1 MPVFSGYFLALVILI
16 WDLFL
21 RLAPK
26 DTSENDIKVKF
37 QGRLSGVSRSLFLFA
52 FFCGISCAMVYIGS
66 LNEGRDLWRGYVH
79 FLSKTIVLWFVY
91 LTFYWRMASNPKI
104 RIFFSFS
111 FAMFSLIHVSYCIL
125 QRSYG
130 FDWVHG
136 FSTLLPENRLSHG
149 FYRVSGFMSHPLTLG
164 YCQALA
170 SVAAIGMALRV
181 AIRREKIAWFIG
193 GGASVVV
200 VLVSGSRGPQL
211 ATIAGLLVLLPLS
224 IIHIYWKR
232 AFALLVI
239 VLILATN
246 LGFFTRFQELFTA
259 NLGGDMRATHW
270 AVFWALFRDNFAF
283 GIGPGGRDAA
293 ISAYYFSLGASDN
306 IKIAHNAFLQVAAEY
321 GALGLIGLGLLI
333 RAWLNLALQT
343 VVIRRVV
350 LSVLMVTLLGA
361 LTQNNLQDSEFLL
374 SLTVWLMLLVTIE
387 VESGESSTASRAKTK
402 DSFPRQSLEAT

>member
-1 MPVFSGYFLALVILI
+1 MALVMLI
-16 WDLFL
+16 WSLFL
-21 RLAPK
+21 RLAPI
-26 DTSENDIKVKF
+26 DPAENDIKRKF
-37 QGRLSGVSRSLFLFA
+37 QVRLNGVSRSLLLFA
-52 FFCGISCAMVYIGS
+52 FFCGISCSMVYIGS

-104 RIFFSFS
+104 RMFFSLS
-111 FAMFSLIHVSYCIL
+111 FAMFSVIHASYCIL

-136 FSTLLPENRLSHG
+136 FSAILPENRLSHG
-149 FYRVSGFMSHPLTLG
+149 VYRVSGFMSHPLTLG

-170 SVAAIGMALRV
+170 SVVAIGLALRV
-181 AIRREKIAWFIG
+181 SVRREKIAWFIG
-193 GGASVVV
+193 GAAAVIV

-211 ATIAGLLVLLPLS
+211 AIIAGFLVLLPLS
-224 IIHIYWKR
+224 IIHIYWKQ
-232 AFALLVI
+232 ALALFVI
-239 VLILATN
+239 VLILAIN

-270 AVFWALFRDNFAF
+270 AVFWALFRENFAF

-293 ISAYYFSLGASDN
+293 ISAYYFSVGASDT

-350 LSVLMVTLLGA
+350 LSVVIVTLLGA

-402 DSFPRQSLEAT
+402 DSLPRQGVEAT